1 MRDITGLTS
10 LLSASEVEPFLAV
23 DLMFDNSSVIFN
35 GETVTVSPLY
45 LWTGIGEIEIDGN
58 TYTGAG
64 SLLSISAISE
74 TSDIS
79 AQGATL
85 SLSGIP
91 STLLSLALQVPYTG
105 RLCKVKFGL
114 MASPVVTTT
123 LFIGYMDQMNIV
135 DGAETAN
142 ITIMVESKLID
153 LERPR
158 THRYTSES
166 QKSRFAGDLA
176 FDFVSDLQDKPLS
189 WGRS

>member
-10 LLSASEVEPFLAV
+10 LLSASEIEPFLAV

-79 AQGATL
+79 AQTRTQL
-85 SLSGIP
+85 NNQFILFYFNEDYK
-91 STLLSLALQVPYTG
+91 TQRTTD
-105 RLCKVKFGL
+105 
-114 MASPVVTTT
+114 PVE
-123 LFIGYMDQMNIV
+123 N
-135 DGAETAN
+135 
-142 ITIMVESKLID
+142 
-153 LERPR
+153 
-158 THRYTSES
+158 
-166 QKSRFAGDLA
+166 
-176 FDFVSDLQDKPLS
+176 
-189 WGRS
+189 